1 VSNELQL
8 FFRFYFSNISV
19 PGRGSRSTGGEGEKT
34 PLILKVWDGF
44 ESFSFSFSFFFFLSS
59 FFFLSFS
66 SPSPSPFLCDR
77 SQPSPAMETTGSSG
91 TASLSLLKI
100 GDFITLYSEE
110 VRFLPEN
117 LLTLT
122 GVPTKTKKS
131 PS

>member
-1 VSNELQL
+1 MKGKKRGLL
-8 FFRFYFSNISV
+8 SV
-19 PGRGSRSTGGEGEKT
+19 PGGPPKALVIFAIDFKGVASMELCGMVSN
-34 PLILKVWDGF
+34 PFLSPFL
-44 ESFSFSFSFFFFLSS
+44 SSSFFLSS
-59 FFFLSFS
+59 FFFFLSFS